1 MANTDITL
9 TQLKTELGAVKTAI
23 RAQSWDTAYQE
34 CVCAQATL
42 AGLAETQSDGGTMVR
57 YRTTIA
63 ELMKLIERGQAA
75 QAQSSSRSR
84 FAFAKTCSSGV
95 QRA

>member
-9 TQLKTELGAVKTAI
+9 DQLKTELGAVKTAV
-23 RAQSWDTAYQE
+23 RAQDWDAAYSE

-42 AGLAETQSDGGTMVR
+42 AGLEESISDAGTSLR
-57 YRTTIA
+57 YRNEIKGLM
-63 ELMKLIERGQAA
+63 ELIGQG
-75 QAQSSSRSR
+75 QSSAAASSSNSR
-84 FAFAKTCSSGV
+84 FAFAKTCLNGR